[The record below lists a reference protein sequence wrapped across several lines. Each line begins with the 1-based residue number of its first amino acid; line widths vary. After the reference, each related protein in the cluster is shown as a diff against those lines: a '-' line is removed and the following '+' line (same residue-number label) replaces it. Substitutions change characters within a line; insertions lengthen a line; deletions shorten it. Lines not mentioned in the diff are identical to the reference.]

1 MDSSVPMILPKGI
14 VINTLNI
21 YKEVASYPLIPA
33 DKIWEYWHVYTTT
46 NKNLKDPT
54 ARRLENFWWQVWG
67 SDRRYLS
74 GRALARIY
82 EDISVGPTFVPLHG
96 PPNRWEG
103 PNVPALTKELIVA
116 HLHSEVDSTQDRP
129 NAPRLKSNDASIR
142 RLSSSASK
150 PPPSHPILKKSRSPL
165 ATGLRPTAR
174 FVSPPESG
182 DEGAKES
189 DIPSSGSTATT
200 GLEMHTRSA
209 KLSSATQRLI
219 AVSTSSSTVT
229 TSTNHPTS
237 SRKCSAQASAAVPS
251 NIPEDPPPEESR
263 SDQTQLRAYP
273 PTLERLASGTKHEL
287 GEMEDNI
294 STKSSPQPRLS
305 AKAAGKQPVASTTT
319 ANEMS
324 RMSNGSSRPTLSTS
338 MANSISLAR
347 NTSELRSPISARSIS
362 LTRTETDN
370 SSTTGSVTD
379 SSAMMG
385 RSITQNGYVRK
396 NSTQGLFTGA
406 TATTTNVAAHG
417 QIIDQAGSLPA
428 SHILDP
434 QRDGTSL
441 ASHASVTSMVDS
453 RMEPTQPSHAAS
465 VPMGRTRSQLTL
477 LLEREN
483 SRVKDK
489 SRFRS

>member
-1 MDSSVPMILPKGI
+1 MI
-14 VINTLNI
+14 
-21 YKEVASYPLIPA
+21 
-33 DKIWEYWHVYTTT
+33 
-46 NKNLKDPT
+46 
-54 ARRLENFWWQVWG
+54 Q
-67 SDRRYLS
+67 
-74 GRALARIY
+74 
-82 EDISVGPTFVPLHG
+82 
-96 PPNRWEG
+96 
-103 PNVPALTKELIVA
+103 VPALAKQPIVT
-116 HLHSEVDSTQDRP
+116 HLHREVDSTQDRP

-142 RLSSSASK
+142 SLSSSASK

-200 GLEMHTRSA
+200 GLEMPPSST

-219 AVSTSSSTVT
+219 AVSTSSSTAT
-229 TSTNHPTS
+229 TATNHPTP
-237 SRKCSAQASAAVPS
+237 SRNGSAQASAAVPS
-251 NIPEDPPPEESR
+251 NIPEDPPPEESQ
-263 SDQTQLRAYP
+263 SDQTRLRAYP
-273 PTLERLASGTKHEL
+273 PMLERLESGTKHEP

-319 ANEMS
+319 ANDMS
-324 RMSNGSSRPTLSTS
+324 RTSNGSSRPTLSTS
-338 MANSISLAR
+338 MANSNSLAQ
-347 NTSELRSPISARSIS
+347 NTSELRSPVSVRSIS

-370 SSTTGSVTD
+370 SSTTGSITD

-385 RSITQNGYVRK
+385 RSITQNGYMRK
-396 NSTQGLFTGA
+396 SSTQGLFTGA

-434 QRDGTSL
+434 QRDRTSL
-441 ASHASVTSMVDS
+441 VSHPSATSLVDS
-453 RMEPTQPSHAAS
+453 RMEPTQPSHTAS

-477 LLEREN
+477 LLEREK